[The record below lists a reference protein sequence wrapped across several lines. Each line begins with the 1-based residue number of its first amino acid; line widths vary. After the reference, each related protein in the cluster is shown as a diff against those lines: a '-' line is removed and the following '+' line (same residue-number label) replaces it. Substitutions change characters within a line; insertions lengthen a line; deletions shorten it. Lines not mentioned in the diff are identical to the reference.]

1 MTLIIPDTS
10 RCSFHFTIPN
20 KEPASFINHSLTAI
34 VDQRPNPNH
43 ATQLIYTN
51 STLTTMTSSDDR
63 PADTTDKDSKI
74 VFFCLPR
81 ELRDEIYGLTF
92 EHNRTTTQGRE
103 IMELNVRAPLP
114 HLRLVNKQ
122 FTQEYDERSP
132 STDNICLFITG
143 ASPTGNPLSARGFT
157 YAAQAS
163 AINITLTFDPFDD
176 SLHEYVPSICFWL
189 FDLVKDLPH
198 VKTVNLEL
206 RFAIPLTLET
216 INWFSRIA
224 HRAVP
229 SINRWFT
236 HVQRKHGMSPL
247 VQITQV
253 GVMLVIPK
261 GTSDSTDSASDGD
274 EKVATWTPARGYVE
288 DVGLTVI
295 RRKYGKS

>member
-1 MTLIIPDTS
+1 MASSYKIP
-10 RCSFHFTIPN
+10 TI
-20 KEPASFINHSLTAI
+20 
-34 VDQRPNPNH
+34 
-43 ATQLIYTN
+43 
-51 STLTTMTSSDDR
+51 TTGTG
-63 PADTTDKDSKI
+63 SKI
-74 VFFCLPR
+74 GFFDLPR
-81 ELRDEIYGLTF
+81 ELRDEIYDLAF
-92 EHNRTTTQGRE
+92 EHDRCDIQGRE
-103 IMELNVRAPLP
+103 TMELSVRAPQP

-122 FTQEYDERSP
+122 FTSEYDERSP

-143 ASPTGNPLSARGFT
+143 DSPTGNLLSVRGFT
-157 YAAQAS
+157 QAAQAS
-163 AINITLTFDPFDD
+163 AVNITLTFDPFDD

-216 INWFSRIA
+216 INWFSRTA

-247 VQITQV
+247 IQITQV
-253 GVMLVIPK
+253 DVMLVIPK

-288 DVGLTVI
+288 DVGLAEI
-295 RRKYGKS
+295 RRKYGSS